1 MKAGCGTGLLTRP
14 DGSGE
19 PSYKLGESERMTEQS
34 WTLGALLDWTA
45 KHLAQKGAEFPRLDA
60 EVLLA
65 HAALCKR
72 IDLYGLR
79 FAEEASPDIR
89 QKYKELVRRRI

>member
-1 MKAGCGTGLLTRP
+1 MTGSEGVRM
-14 DGSGE
+14 SE
-19 PSYKLGESERMTEQS
+19 PT

-45 KHLAQKGAEFPRLDA
+45 KHLVQKGAEFPRLDA

-65 HAALCKR
+65 HVVGCKR

-79 FAEEASPDIR
+79 FAEAASPEIR
-89 QKYKELVRRRI
+89 QR

>member
-1 MKAGCGTGLLTRP
+1 M
-14 DGSGE
+14 SE
-19 PSYKLGESERMTEQS
+19 PT

-60 EVLLA
+60 EILLA
-65 HAALCKR
+65 HTVGCKR

-79 FAEEASPDIR
+79 FAEDA
-89 QKYKELVRRRI
+89 